1 MGKSSILYY
10 PKSRDW
16 MFAAT
21 VDSHKR
27 KMLRL
32 FLERDTPIRRHVKIR
47 MGANPHDPVWR
58 LYFKARKERLMKSTP
73 KCFRVPTEGALVE
86 A

>member
-1 MGKSSILYY
+1 
-10 PKSRDW
+10 

-27 KMLRL
+27 KMLTL
-32 FLERDTPIRRHVKIR
+32 FLEGDTPIRRHIKIR
-47 MGANPHDPVWR
+47 IGANPHDPVWKP
-58 LYFKARKERLMKSTP
+58 YFEARRERLMKSTP
-73 KCFRVPTEGALVE
+73 KCFRVPEQGAFAE